1 MHICGLSL
9 LPTPRPR
16 YTVIVEK
23 ILAQGGF
30 ATVYLSKDASGQAY
44 ALKKVRGGKCAVL
57 TQV

>member
-1 MHICGLSL
+1 
-9 LPTPRPR
+9 
-16 YTVIVEK
+16 VIVEK

-30 ATVYLSKDASGQAY
+30 ATVYLSKDASGKAY